1 MSYYIIRK
9 FVKGTKIVSFE
20 PNLYNFLKLK
30 EIKKK
35 DKLYNVYNF
44 ALSNKNSQTKL
55 IIPFFNNYALTQ
67 IAGLDI
73 KGVKKRLK
81 IALFEKIYLKYI
93 LKKTPII
100 SKKLDNF
107 KFKPLLSKLI

>member
-35 DKLYNVYNF
+35 
-44 ALSNKNSQTKL
+44 
-55 IIPFFNNYALTQ
+55 
-67 IAGLDI
+67 
-73 KGVKKRLK
+73 
-81 IALFEKIYLKYI
+81 
-93 LKKTPII
+93 I
-100 SKKLDNF
+100 SFIMFITLH
-107 KFKPLLSKLI
+107 

>member
-44 ALSNKNSQTKL
+44 ALSNKNS
-55 IIPFFNNYALTQ
+55 N
-67 IAGLDI
+67 
-73 KGVKKRLK
+73 
-81 IALFEKIYLKYI
+81 
-93 LKKTPII
+93 KTYY
-100 SKKLDNF
+100 SVF
-107 KFKPLLSKLI
+107 